1 MQCLQDELMSGKDEC
16 FMKVIEYF
24 EAKNSHYY
32 KKLLDFFGSNEYFQ
46 EFRTCYEN
54 SDSPPDDD
62 QAQGPLYEQLC
73 AILEL
78 RALLASEVE
87 ALQCLKQEIEDY
99 PTDFDIQNRLTKS
112 LKEQQQLERELE
124 SLKELNEKLQMENNA
139 FNAILEEAK
148 KDFNEKLIEANER
161 AKKAEKAFVELTR
174 RRSAFPAPESTLSR
188 SQAIESPLPNDDS
201 QRQSSLTVPNALASI
216 AFPCRSSLDKVRR
229 SSLRFKEY
237 STLTACEGFD
247 SLDEDSSD
255 EKEATEEGETKNS
268 TSQKSASLDAQTKSP
283 ALVAPPVPMLQ
294 IPSAIVETP
303 SPDSSPVK
311 NLAPSHDA
319 FIAGLVPSKSSTPRK
334 SLPTGLP
341 TPRQTDTSPP
351 EPIMPIPVMP
361 PLTTSAT
368 ATPHAHGAEDTSSVV
383 DKEAYLRLYDEVL
396 ELRSELDRVR
406 SKPTAHTS
414 LVQQHSTVVTQ
425 SQNLGLTTQLCDLR
439 DQVCAPPEEASF
451 ASPAPAAV
459 GGVTNPIPLSDNKH
473 FTDWSISLDHTNVS
487 SVLLESGER
496 PNQDGE
502 EDAAR
507 TPRASVSFGQQADLP
522 YRCLNCS
529 SDIPSGDPNN
539 PVLVPSPTSTLREV
553 NLDFSE
559 SRQASTLECTD
570 TARSHV
576 FGGTGIVQTIDAS
589 ANEALERRVVQLSEA
604 LVGAAYVCADLQK
617 RLSSLQSSDAN
628 SAASIDFDA
637 DALINGD
644 VSGISPV
651 LRKLDAE
658 VDRIA
663 SSFTHLRVKLA
674 SQPSYEAEITKLKEK
689 LEEAERLL
697 VERPPIDPHT
707 TKLRVDEL
715 LEAERAQLQ
724 RELNQRLADCGS
736 THATSVAELERV
748 QADLS
753 GRLAAAEIRGV
764 QLESERNAVMQKLS
778 ATERFL
784 NEQLQE
790 RELEREEFQ
799 SEVAALRNEIITLRS
814 KVLSL
819 ERQQSSTP
827 TPSIS
832 PRDPVA
838 ASTTRTAVPSTPSV
852 FGFDES
858 LEQRTDS
865 HSDVD
870 DSPTFE
876 LTPTPRVLGD
886 LPNAGTL
893 FKHNWSRPH
902 SAGDAALR
910 QQLAQQSQLPV
921 RLSTA
926 CVGGSPVEH
935 VDVSVSAQSSSLSGG
950 CSTSTEFDGEGA
962 NLASEEEEDVETT
975 TRTAAAL
982 GVITTTVTTTTRK
995 KTNSHAV
1002 QKRRSG
1008 LSRHCTASPTEL
1020 GNNVGLD
1027 VEMRH
1032 VAEMDKMRETLALT
1046 QSSLA
1051 EKCAELDLLRSQL
1064 SARSRSTKEG
1074 VEKPNTSD
1082 HQQQFQFPPNRPCES
1097 VLIQTVSNAPPDPGA
1112 CWSCNALPVTY
1123 ASVCVQTQ
1131 EASSRG
1137 SPASRESTMSP
1148 PPPSAGHSISSGSS
1162 NAEISVSTPST
1173 GSGVSSAAG
1182 EADDKVDEQIVEE
1195 EDLCQ
1200 PLEQVHS
1207 FSSESDHLVAD
1218 LEEAQSEIQAL
1229 RSEIDGLINYQ
1240 DDLHRDFELV
1250 QTMLEERQSEVER
1263 LQQELLVVPVRL
1275 QADFDASIRKL
1286 QKKMNDK
1293 CEVVEERDEDLYV
1306 LNEEKEALANR
1317 VAELEKELDALRI
1330 SATPS
1335 TQTDAN
1341 REEAA
1346 SQTDPPL
1353 STVDS
1358 AIQVDFTRPPHTAKT
1373 DSCGDTDCASED
1385 DLPFDG
1391 DVISP
1396 PQNAAVES
1404 AAPRTTE
1411 EVKAAVDHL
1420 QVESCR
1426 LLSLSLKAVD
1436 HPDAAVQPDDPT
1448 DYKSQVITR
1457 LIEANRMLKSALEEV
1472 TKQSEQ
1478 TCHSLSQAGTPT
1490 RDETTPMSGA
1500 NFLSN
1505 RLYSGLLSALLADR
1519 KATLSLVTSSTIDQM
1534 SNAALG
1540 GFVPQSSSGRLK
1552 GTPSLGIGDVMQ
1564 ALADYANT
1572 EEERW
1577 NVLSS
1582 ALSSDRTTLLA
1593 DVDALNKR
1601 EEFLLDEV
1609 AHLTEELAARD
1620 GVLAEKASAM
1630 TALSAQV
1637 ETLEAA
1643 VSSLRKQ
1650 LDEARAVSENQL
1662 NLSRRQIDEE
1672 RERIA
1677 DLEAKL
1683 ASSQDAVSRAS
1694 EQVRSLERDL
1704 QKSSSDVRL
1713 ERNRSELA
1721 ETRIAQLEQEIKALK
1736 LSHVRNGPKVSI
1748 NGGVPLTTSVVKK
1761 DDYSAI
1767 SRVSNQLASLRRQ
1780 AIQAEKLSRDLHACN
1795 QGLRVSMAEAELA
1808 LLPACLDKENGH
1820 LCLVNGSNSGG
1831 EDESPSGEF
1840 GQPLP
1845 KQLTDSGFAD
1855 APVEI
1860 RRLYLTCM
1868 RLVRLVSSTAGPL
1881 SSSSSSSDSLN
1892 NPAELLRHAMLRGK
1906 QTPSGRLDYMEH
1918 TSPIDVYACVS
1929 EIEAQVRTMVPVGGA
1944 GSGGDAFSG
1953 SPAANTALSQA
1964 KQMILSGVARLDLEL
1979 AKVGATGDDVLG
1991 FRPPTDSKS
2000 VQCSIVTDHQ
2010 SSGDSRAVPLEKFRH
2025 MSARYLRMESYRR
2038 ALVYQ
2043 KQYLLLLLGDFQ
2055 HSVQRV
2061 TASLGQGLLMGTSS
2075 RQDVEGNDV
2084 DAQEWPL
2091 ESRPALVRFRAA
2103 ARCVMV
2109 IHRVK
2114 QLRLKWQR
2122 TGIRNHATPLFPNS
2136 SGSRTQVANP
2146 TGIGN
2151 STPTTLVSA
2160 SPTQVDLFNQ
2170 PVDSRLS
2177 KTTYSPRTGFSNSE
2191 LELSRRNHSTP
2202 LVLPSSS
2209 SNHHRHPYPRSA
2221 QVEASSSFQ
2230 QHHRVSTST
2239 SSSVRRP

>member
-1 MQCLQDELMSGKDEC
+1 MKHCVAALDGGVGIGGSDIGMGRSIRRAVSASPEFHRRLRFNLPDSTSSDDSDSHSSPDERAHSRHLLFAHHLD
-16 FMKVIEYF
+16 
-24 EAKNSHYY
+24 A
-32 KKLLDFFGSNEYFQ
+32 LDF
-46 EFRTCYEN
+46 
-54 SDSPPDDD
+54 
-62 QAQGPLYEQLC
+62 
-73 AILEL
+73 
-78 RALLASEVE
+78 
-87 ALQCLKQEIEDY
+87 
-99 PTDFDIQNRLTKS
+99 
-112 LKEQQQLERELE
+112 
-124 SLKELNEKLQMENNA
+124 ELNN
-139 FNAILEEAK
+139 I
-148 KDFNEKLIEANER
+148 AN
-161 AKKAEKAFVELTR
+161 
-174 RRSAFPAPESTLSR
+174 
-188 SQAIESPLPNDDS
+188 
-201 QRQSSLTVPNALASI
+201 
-216 AFPCRSSLDKVRR
+216 
-229 SSLRFKEY
+229 
-237 STLTACEGFD
+237 
-247 SLDEDSSD
+247 
-255 EKEATEEGETKNS
+255 
-268 TSQKSASLDAQTKSP
+268 
-283 ALVAPPVPMLQ
+283 
-294 IPSAIVETP
+294 
-303 SPDSSPVK
+303 
-311 NLAPSHDA
+311 
-319 FIAGLVPSKSSTPRK
+319 
-334 SLPTGLP
+334 
-341 TPRQTDTSPP
+341 
-351 EPIMPIPVMP
+351 
-361 PLTTSAT
+361 
-368 ATPHAHGAEDTSSVV
+368 
-383 DKEAYLRLYDEVL
+383 
-396 ELRSELDRVR
+396 LRSEIVKSENRLCGTR
-406 SKPTAHTS
+406 S
-414 LVQQHSTVVTQ
+414 L
-425 SQNLGLTTQLCDLR
+425 
-439 DQVCAPPEEASF
+439 
-451 ASPAPAAV
+451 
-459 GGVTNPIPLSDNKH
+459 
-473 FTDWSISLDHTNVS
+473 
-487 SVLLESGER
+487 
-496 PNQDGE
+496 
-502 EDAAR
+502 
-507 TPRASVSFGQQADLP
+507 
-522 YRCLNCS
+522 
-529 SDIPSGDPNN
+529 
-539 PVLVPSPTSTLREV
+539 
-553 NLDFSE
+553 
-559 SRQASTLECTD
+559 
-570 TARSHV
+570 
-576 FGGTGIVQTIDAS
+576 
-589 ANEALERRVVQLSEA
+589 
-604 LVGAAYVCADLQK
+604 
-617 RLSSLQSSDAN
+617 
-628 SAASIDFDA
+628 
-637 DALINGD
+637 
-644 VSGISPV
+644 SGI
-651 LRKLDAE
+651 
-658 VDRIA
+658 
-663 SSFTHLRVKLA
+663 LA
-674 SQPSYEAEITKLKEK
+674 
-689 LEEAERLL
+689 
-697 VERPPIDPHT
+697 
-707 TKLRVDEL
+707 
-715 LEAERAQLQ
+715 
-724 RELNQRLADCGS
+724 
-736 THATSVAELERV
+736 
-748 QADLS
+748 
-753 GRLAAAEIRGV
+753 
-764 QLESERNAVMQKLS
+764 
-778 ATERFL
+778 
-784 NEQLQE
+784 
-790 RELEREEFQ
+790 
-799 SEVAALRNEIITLRS
+799 
-814 KVLSL
+814 
-819 ERQQSSTP
+819 
-827 TPSIS
+827 
-832 PRDPVA
+832 
-838 ASTTRTAVPSTPSV
+838 
-852 FGFDES
+852 
-858 LEQRTDS
+858 
-865 HSDVD
+865 
-870 DSPTFE
+870 
-876 LTPTPRVLGD
+876 
-886 LPNAGTL
+886 
-893 FKHNWSRPH
+893 SRPH

>member
-1 MQCLQDELMSGKDEC
+1 MKHCVAALDGGVGIGGSDIGMGRSIRRAVSASPEFHRRLRFNLPDSTSSDDSDSHSSPDERAHSRHLLFAHHLD
-16 FMKVIEYF
+16 
-24 EAKNSHYY
+24 A
-32 KKLLDFFGSNEYFQ
+32 LDF
-46 EFRTCYEN
+46 
-54 SDSPPDDD
+54 
-62 QAQGPLYEQLC
+62 
-73 AILEL
+73 
-78 RALLASEVE
+78 
-87 ALQCLKQEIEDY
+87 
-99 PTDFDIQNRLTKS
+99 
-112 LKEQQQLERELE
+112 
-124 SLKELNEKLQMENNA
+124 ELNN
-139 FNAILEEAK
+139 I
-148 KDFNEKLIEANER
+148 AN
-161 AKKAEKAFVELTR
+161 
-174 RRSAFPAPESTLSR
+174 
-188 SQAIESPLPNDDS
+188 
-201 QRQSSLTVPNALASI
+201 
-216 AFPCRSSLDKVRR
+216 
-229 SSLRFKEY
+229 
-237 STLTACEGFD
+237 
-247 SLDEDSSD
+247 
-255 EKEATEEGETKNS
+255 
-268 TSQKSASLDAQTKSP
+268 
-283 ALVAPPVPMLQ
+283 
-294 IPSAIVETP
+294 
-303 SPDSSPVK
+303 
-311 NLAPSHDA
+311 
-319 FIAGLVPSKSSTPRK
+319 
-334 SLPTGLP
+334 
-341 TPRQTDTSPP
+341 
-351 EPIMPIPVMP
+351 
-361 PLTTSAT
+361 
-368 ATPHAHGAEDTSSVV
+368 
-383 DKEAYLRLYDEVL
+383 
-396 ELRSELDRVR
+396 LRSEIVKSENRLCGTR
-406 SKPTAHTS
+406 S
-414 LVQQHSTVVTQ
+414 L
-425 SQNLGLTTQLCDLR
+425 
-439 DQVCAPPEEASF
+439 
-451 ASPAPAAV
+451 
-459 GGVTNPIPLSDNKH
+459 
-473 FTDWSISLDHTNVS
+473 
-487 SVLLESGER
+487 
-496 PNQDGE
+496 
-502 EDAAR
+502 
-507 TPRASVSFGQQADLP
+507 
-522 YRCLNCS
+522 
-529 SDIPSGDPNN
+529 
-539 PVLVPSPTSTLREV
+539 
-553 NLDFSE
+553 
-559 SRQASTLECTD
+559 
-570 TARSHV
+570 
-576 FGGTGIVQTIDAS
+576 
-589 ANEALERRVVQLSEA
+589 
-604 LVGAAYVCADLQK
+604 
-617 RLSSLQSSDAN
+617 
-628 SAASIDFDA
+628 
-637 DALINGD
+637 
-644 VSGISPV
+644 SGI
-651 LRKLDAE
+651 
-658 VDRIA
+658 
-663 SSFTHLRVKLA
+663 LA
-674 SQPSYEAEITKLKEK
+674 
-689 LEEAERLL
+689 
-697 VERPPIDPHT
+697 
-707 TKLRVDEL
+707 
-715 LEAERAQLQ
+715 
-724 RELNQRLADCGS
+724 
-736 THATSVAELERV
+736 
-748 QADLS
+748 
-753 GRLAAAEIRGV
+753 
-764 QLESERNAVMQKLS
+764 
-778 ATERFL
+778 
-784 NEQLQE
+784 
-790 RELEREEFQ
+790 
-799 SEVAALRNEIITLRS
+799 
-814 KVLSL
+814 
-819 ERQQSSTP
+819 
-827 TPSIS
+827 
-832 PRDPVA
+832 
-838 ASTTRTAVPSTPSV
+838 
-852 FGFDES
+852 
-858 LEQRTDS
+858 
-865 HSDVD
+865 
-870 DSPTFE
+870 
-876 LTPTPRVLGD
+876 
-886 LPNAGTL
+886 
-893 FKHNWSRPH
+893 SRPH

-1240 DDLHRDFELV
+1240 
-1250 QTMLEERQSEVER
+1250 
-1263 LQQELLVVPVRL
+1263 
-1275 QADFDASIRKL
+1275 
-1286 QKKMNDK
+1286 
-1293 CEVVEERDEDLYV
+1293 
-1306 LNEEKEALANR
+1306 EALANR

-1704 QKSSSDVRL
+1704 Q
-1713 ERNRSELA
+1713 RNL
-1721 ETRIAQLEQEIKALK
+1721 
-1736 LSHVRNGPKVSI
+1736 
-1748 NGGVPLTTSVVKK
+1748 
-1761 DDYSAI
+1761 
-1767 SRVSNQLASLRRQ
+1767 
-1780 AIQAEKLSRDLHACN
+1780 
-1795 QGLRVSMAEAELA
+1795 
-1808 LLPACLDKENGH
+1808 
-1820 LCLVNGSNSGG
+1820 
-1831 EDESPSGEF
+1831 
-1840 GQPLP
+1840 
-1845 KQLTDSGFAD
+1845 
-1855 APVEI
+1855 
-1860 RRLYLTCM
+1860 
-1868 RLVRLVSSTAGPL
+1868 
-1881 SSSSSSSDSLN
+1881 
-1892 NPAELLRHAMLRGK
+1892 
-1906 QTPSGRLDYMEH
+1906 
-1918 TSPIDVYACVS
+1918 
-1929 EIEAQVRTMVPVGGA
+1929 
-1944 GSGGDAFSG
+1944 
-1953 SPAANTALSQA
+1953 
-1964 KQMILSGVARLDLEL
+1964 
-1979 AKVGATGDDVLG
+1979 
-1991 FRPPTDSKS
+1991 PPT
-2000 VQCSIVTDHQ
+2000 CAW
-2010 SSGDSRAVPLEKFRH
+2010 SG
-2025 MSARYLRMESYRR
+2025 
-2038 ALVYQ
+2038 
-2043 KQYLLLLLGDFQ
+2043 
-2055 HSVQRV
+2055 
-2061 TASLGQGLLMGTSS
+2061 T
-2075 RQDVEGNDV
+2075 
-2084 DAQEWPL
+2084 
-2091 ESRPALVRFRAA
+2091 
-2103 ARCVMV
+2103 
-2109 IHRVK
+2109 
-2114 QLRLKWQR
+2114 
-2122 TGIRNHATPLFPNS
+2122 
-2136 SGSRTQVANP
+2136 
-2146 TGIGN
+2146 
-2151 STPTTLVSA
+2151 
-2160 SPTQVDLFNQ
+2160 
-2170 PVDSRLS
+2170 
-2177 KTTYSPRTGFSNSE
+2177 
-2191 LELSRRNHSTP
+2191 
-2202 LVLPSSS
+2202 
-2209 SNHHRHPYPRSA
+2209 
-2221 QVEASSSFQ
+2221 EAS
-2230 QHHRVSTST
+2230 
-2239 SSSVRRP
+2239 